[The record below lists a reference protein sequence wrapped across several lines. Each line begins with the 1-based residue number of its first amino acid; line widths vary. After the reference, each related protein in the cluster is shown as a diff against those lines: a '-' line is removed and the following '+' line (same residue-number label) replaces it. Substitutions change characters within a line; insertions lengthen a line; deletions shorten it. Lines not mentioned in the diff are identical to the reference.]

1 MPDWLQQDGYVE
13 KHRESS
19 QNKRPVDLTDRKHN
33 TLPIH
38 EASSSVIVTVLFTD
52 CMAGSATA
60 ENPRFM
66 PGEMVV
72 RFASTPIVT
81 CSTRRSH

>member
-1 MPDWLQQDGYVE
+1 MPDWLQQYVE

-19 QNKRPVDLTDRKHN
+19 QNNRPVDLIDRKHN

-52 CMAGSATA
+52 CMAGSAIA
-60 ENPRFM
+60 EKPRFM
-66 PGEMVV
+66 PGEMAVMLTS
-72 RFASTPIVT
+72 APIVT
-81 CSTRRSH
+81 CSNRRSH

>member
-1 MPDWLQQDGYVE
+1 MLE
-13 KHRESS
+13 KYRESS
-19 QNKRPVDLTDRKHN
+19 LNNRPVDLTDIRHN

-38 EASSSVIVTVLFTD
+38 DASSSVIVTVLLTD

-60 ENPRFM
+60 EKPRFM

-72 RFASTPIVT
+72 RFTSTPIVT
-81 CSTRRSH
+81 CSTR